1 MQDIETL
8 GALFDNKILSVLA
21 VLVNDTTGGLY
32 LREISKYSGVADAT
46 TYRVI
51 KKLIKAGIVE
61 QQNIKKL
68 KLYRFRNSDQTRF
81 LYKMLKKDVQV
92 MQVFVEKASRIKGVQ
107 AILLHGKES
116 NQRANVLVIGANI
129 DAGEIKELCG
139 SIKEKYNFIIS
150 PLTLTAEQ
158 FEQMSSMGL
167 YSGKEK
173 VLFRK

>member
-8 GALFDNKILSVLA
+8 SALFDNKILAILA

-32 LREISKYSGVADAT
+32 LREISKYSGVSDAT
-46 TYRVI
+46 TYRLI
-51 KKLIKAGIVE
+51 KKLIKAGIIE
-61 QQNIKKL
+61 QQKIKKL
-68 KLYRFRNSDQTRF
+68 KLYRFRNSAQTRF
-81 LYKMLKKDVQV
+81 LYNMLKKNVQIV
-92 MQVFVEKASRIKGVQ
+92 QVFVDQASKIKGVQ

-116 NQRANVLVIGANI
+116 NQRANVLVIGLSI
-129 DAGEIKELCG
+129 DAGQIKELCG

-158 FEQMSSMGL
+158 FEQMSKMGL

-173 VLFRK
+173 VLFKK